1 MSGHV
6 SLETQAPPLSQSVT
20 ALRIEQRNDLLRD
33 LAPEKADQ
41 TVHSPHVQ
49 AVISQV
55 LLNAESLIASVLGV
69 RANEVGISVNVGRYE
84 F

>member
-6 SLETQAPPLSQSVT
+6 SLEAQAPPPSQSV
-20 ALRIEQRNDLLRD
+20 AASRIEQRKDLLPALDHER
-33 LAPEKADQ
+33 ADQ
-41 TVHSPHVQ
+41 SAHSPHVQ

-55 LLNAESLIASVLGV
+55 LLNAESLIASVLGLKT
-69 RANEVGISVNVGRYE
+69 NEVSISVNIGRYE